1 MTVSRLRSK
10 ETTWT
15 DAQYQARVDLAAAHR
30 LAAMHGFS
38 EGIFNHLTLEVPG
51 TKDRYYQI
59 PFGLHWSEIKASDFM
74 EVGYDG
80 EKKAGGGIVE
90 RSSFCIHAPLH
101 ETVPAAR
108 CVMHTH
114 MPFASS
120 LAKLKDPRILPIGQT
135 EVGMMNRTTYDM
147 DYTGPALDPAEG
159 HRLAGLMGDKTVL
172 IMANH
177 GALTIGEN
185 VAEAYDRLYYL
196 ERVCQQQL
204 YAMWTGR
211 ELHVLSD
218 EVVEATL
225 QGFKNNPPYGDKS
238 VAQHH
243 FDALKRILDRQD
255 EGYRD

>member
-10 ETTWT
+10 ESTWT
-15 DAQYQARVDLAAAHR
+15 EAQYQARVDLAAAHR
-30 LAAMHGFS
+30 LAAMQGFN

-80 EKKAGGGIVE
+80 ELKAGEGLIE

-101 ETVPAAR
+101 EKVPAAR

-135 EVGMMNRTTYDM
+135 EVGMMMCTTYDM

-177 GALTIGEN
+177 GALTIGET
-185 VAEAYDRLYYL
+185 VAAAYDRLYYL
-196 ERVCQQQL
+196 ERVAQSQI
-204 YAMWTGR
+204 YAMSTGR
-211 ELHVLSD
+211 ELHLLSD
-218 EVVEATL
+218 EVVEATI
-225 QGFKNNPPYGDKS
+225 QGFRNNPPYGNKS
-238 VAQHH
+238 NAEHH

-255 EGYRD
+255 EGYKA

>member
-1 MTVSRLRSK
+1 MTVSRLRPDDS
-10 ETTWT
+10 TRT
-15 DAQYQARVDLAAAHR
+15 DAAWQARVDLAAAHR
-30 LAAMHGFS
+30 LAAMAGFN

-59 PFGLHWSEIKASDFM
+59 PFGLHWAEIKASDFM

-80 EKKAGGGIVE
+80 ELKAGDGIVE
-90 RSSFCIHAPLH
+90 RSSYCIHAPLH
-101 ETVPAAR
+101 EKVPAAR

-135 EVGMMNRTTYDM
+135 EVGMMMTTTYDM
-147 DYTGPALDPAEG
+147 HYTGPANDPAEG
-159 HRLAGLMGDKTVL
+159 HRLAGLMGDHKVM

-177 GALTIGEN
+177 GALTIGET
-185 VAEAYDRLYYL
+185 VAAAYDKLYYL
-196 ERVCQQQL
+196 ERVAQQQL

-218 EVVEATL
+218 EVVKQTIE
-225 QGFKNNPPYGDKS
+225 GFGRNPPYGDKPN
-238 VAQHH
+238 AEHH
-243 FDALKRILDRQD
+243 FDALKRLLDRQD
-255 EGYRD
+255 ESYKD

>member
-10 ETTWT
+10 ESTWT
-15 DAQYQARVDLAAAHR
+15 EAQYQARVDLAAAHR
-30 LAAMHGFS
+30 LAAMNGFN

-51 TKDRYYQI
+51 SKDRYYQI

-80 EKKAGGGIVE
+80 ELKAGEGLIE

-101 ETVPAAR
+101 QTVPAAR

-114 MPFASS
+114 MPYASS

-135 EVGMMNRTTYDM
+135 EVGMMMCTGYDM
-147 DYTGPALDPAEG
+147 DYTGPALDPGEG
-159 HRLAGLMGDKTVL
+159 HRLCEVIGDNRVL

-177 GALTIGEN
+177 GALTIGET
-185 VAEAYDRLYYL
+185 VAAAYDKLYYL
-196 ERVCQQQL
+196 ERVAQSQIL
-204 YAMWTGR
+204 AMSTGR
-211 ELHVLSD
+211 ELHLLSD
-218 EVVEATL
+218 EVIEATI
-225 QGFKNNPPYGDKS
+225 QGFKNNPPYGDKPN
-238 VAQHH
+238 AEHH

-255 EGYRD
+255 EGYKA